1 MSIHSTAIVDPGASI
16 HPTAVIGP
24 YAVIGDEVTLGAG
37 TRVQHH
43 ASVLGP
49 AVLGRDNHLFPFASL
64 GTAPQD
70 LGYKDEP
77 TRLEVG
83 DRNVFREFVTVN
95 RGTVKGGGITRIG
108 NDCYFMSYAHV
119 AHDCYVG
126 NDVIMANSATLGGH
140 ISIGDKAILGGLVA
154 VHQFARIGRL
164 SMIGG
169 VSGVA
174 KDVPPFMIASGERA
188 KLYSLNLVGLR
199 RNGFTPD
206 QITQLKRAYRLL
218 FRSRLTLKEAMER
231 VAEELRGAEEIEELL
246 DFIRASSRGICRQ

>member
-1 MSIHSTAIVDPGASI
+1 
-16 HPTAVIGP
+16 
-24 YAVIGDEVTLGAG
+24 
-37 TRVQHH
+37 
-43 ASVLGP
+43 
-49 AVLGRDNHLFPFASL
+49 
-64 GTAPQD
+64 
-70 LGYKDEP
+70 
-77 TRLEVG
+77 
-83 DRNVFREFVTVN
+83 
-95 RGTVKGGGITRIG
+95 
-108 NDCYFMSYAHV
+108 
-119 AHDCYVG
+119 
-126 NDVIMANSATLGGH
+126 
-140 ISIGDKAILGGLVA
+140 
-154 VHQFARIGRL
+154 
-164 SMIGG
+164 MIGG

>member
-1 MSIHSTAIVDPGASI
+1 LSIHSTAIVDPGASI

-108 NDCYFMSYAHV
+108 NDC
-119 AHDCYVG
+119 
-126 NDVIMANSATLGGH
+126 
-140 ISIGDKAILGGLVA
+140 
-154 VHQFARIGRL
+154 
-164 SMIGG
+164 MIGG

>member
-1 MSIHSTAIVDPGASI
+1 LSIHSTAIVDPGASI

-126 NDVIMANSATLGGH
+126 NDVIMANSAP
-140 ISIGDKAILGGLVA
+140 SSA
-154 VHQFARIGRL
+154 VLSQFT
-164 SMIGG
+164 
-169 VSGVA
+169 
-174 KDVPPFMIASGERA
+174 
-188 KLYSLNLVGLR
+188 SLPV
-199 RNGFTPD
+199 
-206 QITQLKRAYRLL
+206 
-218 FRSRLTLKEAMER
+218 EA
-231 VAEELRGAEEIEELL
+231 G
-246 DFIRASSRGICRQ
+246 CR